1 MAQRSAVNVPGSIRV
16 LAILV
21 MAVGAVMVVAGAG
34 TWFLVQSQL
43 SDERI
48 TVSDDAAHF
57 AGDAVD
63 GPLTAYTEAETI
75 EKHATKA
82 SGGKT
87 YTELAP
93 DDPTRN
99 TVMTASFLRASL
111 FTSVVSFGLAA
122 MAGGLGIVLLLIG
135 WALLSLASA
144 VRAVAAATTDLPA

>member
-1 MAQRSAVNVPGSIRV
+1 MATKPAVKVPGSIRV

-21 MAVGAVMVVAGAG
+21 MAAGAVMVVAGAG
-34 TWFLVQSQL
+34 TWILLQSRL

-48 TVSDDAAHF
+48 TVSDDADHF

-63 GPLTAYTEAETI
+63 GPLTAYTEAQTI

-87 YTELAP
+87 YAELAP

-99 TVMTASFLRASL
+99 TLITASF
-111 FTSVVSFGLAA
+111 
-122 MAGGLGIVLLLIG
+122 
-135 WALLSLASA
+135 SA
-144 VRAVAAATTDLPA
+144 VRSVAAATTDVPA

>member
-1 MAQRSAVNVPGSIRV
+1 MATKSSANVPGSIRV

-21 MAVGAVMVVAGAG
+21 MVAGAIMVVAGVG
-34 TWFLVQSQL
+34 TWFMVQSQL

-63 GPLTAYTEAETI
+63 GPLTAYSQAQTI
-75 EKHATKA
+75 EKHAIEA

-87 YTELAP
+87 YAELP
-93 DDPTRN
+93 QDDPTRN

-111 FTSVVSFGLAA
+111 FTSVVSFGVAA

-135 WALLSLASA
+135 WALLSLT
-144 VRAVAAATTDLPA
+144 RALRSVAAGTSDLAV

>member
-1 MAQRSAVNVPGSIRV
+1 MATKSAVNVPGSIRV

-21 MAVGAVMVVAGAG
+21 MAAGAIMVAAGVG
-34 TWFLVQSQL
+34 TWFMVQSQL

-63 GPLTAYTEAETI
+63 GPLTAYSQAQTI
-75 EKHATKA
+75 EKHAIKA

-87 YTELAP
+87 YAELP
-93 DDPTRN
+93 QDDPTRN

-111 FTSVVSFGLAA
+111 FTSVVSFGVAA

-135 WALLSLASA
+135 WALLSLTSA
-144 VRAVAAATTDLPA
+144 LRSVAAETSPP